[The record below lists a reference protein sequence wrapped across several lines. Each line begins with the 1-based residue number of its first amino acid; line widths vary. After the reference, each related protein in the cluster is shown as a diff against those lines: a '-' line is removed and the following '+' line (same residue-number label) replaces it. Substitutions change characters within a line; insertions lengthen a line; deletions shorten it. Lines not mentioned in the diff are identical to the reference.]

1 LGAEDTAAQ
10 AFIRQLAMLVDVV
23 GSPSLKRLEAVSKK
37 RARDRGHQA
46 IWIKRTTLDDYL
58 RGKRRKIPGWPL
70 VREVLIACKKVA
82 EEDGF
87 VWSPDA
93 LGSDAEWQ
101 ALWDGARHGIVLTES
116 PIKMAEIGR
125 SPISHSEAVPDP
137 PGDASVDHLSADF
150 SPEVETEI
158 ENGGPAVTSGSHR
171 RTGHA
176 PIVTR
181 ATHTVCVPELSEGG
195 GWVTVVKWHR
205 WLGDHVRAGEPLVEL
220 ETEMVVT
227 LELPS
232 PVAGVV
238 EDVLAAQGETIPAGQ
253 ALCILH
259 IERPS

>member
-1 LGAEDTAAQ
+1 
-10 AFIRQLAMLVDVV
+10 
-23 GSPSLKRLEAVSKK
+23 
-37 RARDRGHQA
+37 
-46 IWIKRTTLDDYL
+46 
-58 RGKRRKIPGWPL
+58 

-93 LGSDAEWQ
+93 LGTDAEWQ
-101 ALWDGARHGIVLTES
+101 ALWDRARHGIVLMES
-116 PIKMAEIGR
+116 PIRLAEIGS
-125 SPISHSEAVPDP
+125 SPIPHSEAIPDP
-137 PGDASVDHLSADF
+137 PGDASVDHRSSDLST
-150 SPEVETEI
+150 EVDTEI
-158 ENGGPAVTSGSHR
+158 ENGGPAVASGSHR
-171 RTGHA
+171 RTDQA

-195 GWVTVVKWHR
+195 GWVTIVEWHR
-205 WLGDHVRAGEPLVEL
+205 GPGDHVQAGEPLVEL

-238 EDVLAAQGETIPAGQ
+238 EDVLAAQGDTIPAGQ

-259 IERPS
+259 IERAPYSKTVAGSGGFA